1 MTEVS
6 HCADADAIAEG
17 PKTSEAELLSRRHR
31 EVRDRNK
38 PAGLRYLVEE
48 RRFGDLGLI
57 RLEPR

>member
-6 HCADADAIAEG
+6 HCAYSDAIAEG

-31 EVRDRNK
+31 AVRDRNETAW
-38 PAGLRYLVEE
+38 PRYLVEE
-48 RRFGDLGLI
+48 RRFGDLSPI